1 MIEHNKKTVKK
12 LWIEFEPYIRKLC
25 EYKLKNNQDTID
37 DCVQDVFL
45 DLFEALNSGKTI
57 EYPKAWL
64 TKVANNKIIDI
75 QKNSKKEKDNVIS
88 LTDILTNTISDLSME
103 LYDEPDVSDEQLLS
117 AKDDFLSSLT
127 SEETV
132 LFNEKFVLNKS
143 SREIA
148 LLHSTTESNVRKK
161 VYRLRIKAKLFTKQY
176 INETCAQKKK

>member
-1 MIEHNKKTVKK
+1 MIEKNKKIIEK
-12 LWIEFEPYIRKLC
+12 LWIEYEPYIRKLC
-25 EYKLKNNQDTID
+25 EYKLKNNQDIID
-37 DCVQDVFL
+37 DCVQNVFF
-45 DLFEALNSGKTI
+45 DLFETLNSGKSI

-75 QKNSKKEKDNVIS
+75 QKNLKKEKDNVIP
-88 LTDILTNTISDLSME
+88 LTDILTNTISDRSME

-117 AKDDFLSSLT
+117 AKNDFLLNLT
-127 SEETV
+127 NEEKL

-143 SREIA
+143 SKEIA

-176 INETCAQKKK
+176 INEINIQKKK